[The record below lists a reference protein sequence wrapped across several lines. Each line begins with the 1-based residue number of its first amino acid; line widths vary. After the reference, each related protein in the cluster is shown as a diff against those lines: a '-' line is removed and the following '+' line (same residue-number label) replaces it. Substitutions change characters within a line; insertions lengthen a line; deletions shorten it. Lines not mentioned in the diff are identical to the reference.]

1 MTLDKGTGEKYHAN
15 WPFLRFSVFFFQ
27 FSNAMCI
34 HLMIYETI
42 EWSCLPTRSSS
53 LLLLSQPTLSSYFLN
68 LNFSS
73 TLFFFSLLFTH
84 SPQPSS
90 FLYFFL
96 IPLSSFFFSLLLKPL
111 LQQRVLALVKLV
123 LGRRTEG
130 STLVKTFIVGDQMG
144 RTLVSVKKWH
154 VMRIQVALRSWVS
167 TVWQREGGK
176 TYEWQDIRTQQ
187 CLS

>member
-1 MTLDKGTGEKYHAN
+1 MELSPDS
-15 WPFLRFSVFFFQ
+15 FIFS
-27 FSNAMCI
+27 AP
-34 HLMIYETI
+34 T
-42 EWSCLPTRSSS
+42 LPTYSLVILPQPKLLFYS
-53 LLLLSQPTLSSYFLN
+53 LLLLFTFHS
-68 LNFSS
+68 FSS
-73 TLFFFSLLFTH
+73 AF
-84 SPQPSS
+84 
-90 FLYFFL
+90 FFL
-96 IPLSSFFFSLLLKPL
+96 ILLSYTSSFFFFFSLLLKSL

-167 TVWQREGGK
+167 TEWQREGGK